1 MPNRP
6 ANILVVDDDSRN
18 LEVLESML
26 VMPLV
31 SIVRATTAQE
41 ALLALVEGQFAAI
54 VLDIQLPDMSGI
66 ELAKLVKQRKRSQHI
81 PILFLTAHYLDEKSA
96 LQGYE
101 AGAVEYL
108 TKPVNPQILKSKIAV
123 YVDLFRATRELSR
136 LNETLQQAEQDM
148 ARANSELEM
157 RVQERTAELTLAN
170 RAKDDFL
177 AVLSHE
183 LRMPLNP
190 ALLLASESADDS
202 EIPDK
207 LRERFNAIAGH
218 IQLEARLID
227 DLLDLTRVTHG
238 KLSLDRRAVN
248 IHAVLKDALNTV
260 QEEIKAKRL
269 LTECQFAA
277 QQSTVRGDSVR
288 LQQIF
293 WNIIKNAV
301 KFTPAGG
308 RITLATAFDSDQIEI
323 QITDTGIGM
332 TKREMENAFNAF
344 AQGEHAD
351 SKGHRF
357 GGLGLGLSISQ
368 KLVELHSGSIKVESP
383 GRDLGTTFTVKLA
396 LAGEIEESP
405 PILKPV
411 RGDPAKANLS
421 ILLVEDHEPTR
432 SALENLLVR
441 RQHTVT
447 AVGSAG
453 EARQVSTGKKFDLV
467 LSDVGLPDD
476 NGYNLMAELRDKYGL
491 QGIALTGYGMEHDIE
506 KSKNAGFILHL
517 TKPVHVAELER
528 ALHAVG

>member
-6 ANILVVDDDSRN
+6 ANILVVDDDARN
-18 LEVLESML
+18 LEALESVL
-26 VMPLV
+26 AAPTI
-31 SIVRATTAQE
+31 SIVRAKTAQE
-41 ALLALVEGQFAAI
+41 ALLALVDGEFAAI
-54 VLDIQLPDMSGI
+54 VLDVRLPDMSGI
-66 ELAKLVKQRKRSQHI
+66 ELAKLIKQHKRSQHV
-81 PILFLTAHYLDEKSA
+81 PILFLTAHYLDEKNA
-96 LQGYE
+96 LEGYD

-108 TKPVNPQILKSKIAV
+108 TKPVNSQILKSKIAV
-123 YVDLFRATRELSR
+123 YVDLYRANRELNR
-136 LNETLQQAEQDM
+136 LNETLKKAEQDM

-190 ALLLASESADDS
+190 ALLLASESADDL

-238 KLSLDRRAVN
+238 KLSLDRKAVN

-260 QEEIKAKRL
+260 QEEIEAKRL

-277 QQSTVRGDSVR
+277 QQSTVRGDPVR

-308 RITLATAFDSDQIEI
+308 RITVATESNTGQIKVRI
-323 QITDTGIGM
+323 ADTGIGM
-332 TKREMENAFNAF
+332 TNYEIKCAFNAF

-368 KLVELHSGSIKVESP
+368 KLVELHSGIIEVESA
-383 GRDLGTTFTVKLA
+383 GRDLGATFTVKLP
-396 LAGEIEESP
+396 LADEAEENPQIS
-405 PILKPV
+405 KPV
-411 RGDPAKANLS
+411 QDHPARANLS

-432 SALENLLVR
+432 SALMGLLVR
-441 RQHTVT
+441 RQHAVT
-447 AVGSAG
+447 AVGSAR
-453 EARQVSTGKKFDLV
+453 EARQVSTDKKFDLV
-467 LSDVGLPDD
+467 LSDIGLPDD
-476 NGYNLMAELRDKYGL
+476 NGYTLMAELRDKHGL

-506 KSKNAGFILHL
+506 KSRNAGFILHL